1 MPTQVKR
8 HSSKSN
14 DWPKTIKFGREAVK
28 VYRRKSGGFMVAN
41 YSSGERKLESY
52 STEAKAIE
60 AANLLARRLSTKQV
74 VAANMT
80 NSEAASYAAAVETL
94 KPHEV

>member
-1 MPTQVKR
+1 
-8 HSSKSN
+8 
-14 DWPKTIKFGREAVK
+14 
-28 VYRRKSGGFMVAN
+28 MVAN
-41 YSSGERKLESY
+41 YSSGKRKYDSY
-52 STEAKAIE
+52 PTEAKAIE

-94 KPHEV
+94 KPHDVYIFAGCGRNSLRVHQVGRKPAYSP